1 MLADPQSITIDS
13 VAVTLN
19 ATGRAIDKSAYKSA
33 DNLTNLEISHSYGNR
48 VRRLVRVNF
57 DIVGSDPVDSTLTRP
72 YSMSAYLVVD
82 HPLVGFTATQIGDNV
97 QGLVDYLDTAGFIAD
112 LVEGQS

>member
-1 MLADPQSITIDS
+1 VLADPQTVTIDS
-13 VAVTLN
+13 TPVTLN

-33 DNLTNLEISHSYGNR
+33 DNLTQLEISHSYGNR

-57 DIVGSDPVDSTLTRP
+57 DIVGTDPVDASLSKP

-82 HPLVGFTATQIGDNV
+82 HPLVGFTASEIEDNV

-112 LVEGQS
+112 LIEGQS